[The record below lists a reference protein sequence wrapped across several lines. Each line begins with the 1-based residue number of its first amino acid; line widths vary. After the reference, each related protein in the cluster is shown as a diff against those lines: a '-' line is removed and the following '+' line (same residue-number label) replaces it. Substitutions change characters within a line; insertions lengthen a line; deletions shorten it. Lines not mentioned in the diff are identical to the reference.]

1 MEVTLPSDKLGLIL
15 KVSLYVFLSIAG
27 LAFLPVL
34 FFGLGGMMLTAAMSV
49 FAAAAISNSILVR
62 VFERGKLAD
71 VGLSWPQGSSRNL
84 GVGVLAGMVAALCVT
99 ALPLLLGMAEL
110 REDPAQPAN
119 LVSLAFV
126 TFILIFGAVGEELL
140 FHGYG
145 FQLLIGSVGRYATIL
160 PAAVLFGFA
169 HMGNVDAN
177 AIGIINTIGFGVVL
191 GYAVVRSGD
200 LWLAIGIHFGWNWV
214 LPLFGVNLSG
224 FTMGVTG
231 RKMHWHVGELWS
243 GGGYGPEASLLT
255 CVVVVALL
263 VYLHKAPVIAQ
274 ELYLARTLPEE

>member
-1 MEVTLPSDKLGLIL
+1 MEVTLPGDKLGFIL
-15 KVSLYVFLSIAG
+15 KIGLYVFLAIAG
-27 LAFLPVL
+27 LTFIPAL
-34 FFGLGGMMLTAAMSV
+34 FFGLGGMLLTAAMSV
-49 FAAAAISNSILVR
+49 FVAAVLANTIVVR
-62 VFERGKLAD
+62 VFERGRLAD
-71 VGLSWPQGSSRNL
+71 VGLGWAPGSSRNL
-84 GVGVLAGMVAALCVT
+84 GIGILAGLIAALCVT
-99 ALPLLLGMAEL
+99 ALPLLVGIAEL
-110 REDPAQPAN
+110 REDPAQPAS
-119 LVSLAFV
+119 LLSLAFI

-145 FQLLIGSVGRYATIL
+145 FQLLVGTIGRFATIL
-160 PAAVLFGFA
+160 PAAVLFGLA
-169 HMGNVDAN
+169 HMGNMNAN
-177 AIGIINTIGFGVVL
+177 LIGIMNTVGFGVVL

-231 RKMHWHVGELWS
+231 RTMLWKVGDLWS

-255 CVVVVALL
+255 TFVVVGLL
-263 VYLHKAPVIAQ
+263 AYLYRAPVIQQ